1 MHVMYVYAHC
11 LCLYA
16 VCTQIGS
23 YNLKYASEHVRDF
36 EKFFP
41 AKWFTTPV
49 NAKATIHAL
58 KELHKLTQKWAEA
71 RSKRAESA
79 TPRLLTF
86 SEWLADF
93 DSTQYSLEVPG
104 QYGGS
109 SRGPP
114 REDLH
119 SKIIR

>member
-1 MHVMYVYAHC
+1 
-11 LCLYA
+11 
-16 VCTQIGS
+16 
-23 YNLKYASEHVRDF
+23 VREFD
-36 EKFFP
+36 KFFP
-41 AKWFTTPV
+41 SKWFTTPV
-49 NAKATIHAL
+49 NAKATLNAL

-71 RSKRAESA
+71 RSKRAESS

-119 SKIIR
+119 SKIIRYYCFAYIVDTTMMLLRAVLAVGSV